1 MNFLDI
7 YNQIIILLG
16 DNPDEKIIQLLNNNS
31 DNKPSDDEVNKKLDE
46 LIEAIREEYMQ
57 SGSIPQIAG
66 ASESVNSAINT
77 LVISSTKVY
86 GLFSV
91 IRESQDIEKVNF
103 VITDVFKRYI
113 LRHGTNIESFDNLPR
128 EYSDIFKDLH
138 SINQFIAVYN
148 FLVYQCVGKIMS
160 TESIRECIAYNTR
173 IDKILV
179 NTITMLID
187 SNFTSLQLNYLVMA
201 IDQDE
206 T

>member
-31 DNKPSDDEVNKKLDE
+31 DNKPSDDVVNKKLDE

-103 VITDVFKRYI
+103 VIADIFKRYI

-138 SINQFIAVYN
+138 SINQFIVVYN